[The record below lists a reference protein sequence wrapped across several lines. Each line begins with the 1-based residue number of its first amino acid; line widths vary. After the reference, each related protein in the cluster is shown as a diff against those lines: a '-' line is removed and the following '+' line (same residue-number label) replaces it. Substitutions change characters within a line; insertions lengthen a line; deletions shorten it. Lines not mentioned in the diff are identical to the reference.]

1 MARAGREAVNDVIAN
16 SALPGGIVHLMATRS
31 EAVTVG
37 NKDWSILVCRVKLIQ
52 CAESVL
58 LREMMNKLGRKARVD
73 GESIPT
79 DKTAN
84 DARNGAD
91 DSAND
96 SNCLSRHI
104 SMRLQ
109 YR

>member
-1 MARAGREAVNDVIAN
+1 MNDVIAN

-37 NKDWSILVCRVKLIQ
+37 NKDWSILVCGVKLIQ

-58 LREMMNKLGRKARVD
+58 LREVVNKLGRKARVD
-73 GESIPT
+73 GESIAT
-79 DKTAN
+79 DKTTN
-84 DARNGAD
+84 DTRNSAD

-96 SNCLSRHI
+96 SDCLSGHI
-104 SMRLQ
+104 SMILQ
-109 YR
+109 HG